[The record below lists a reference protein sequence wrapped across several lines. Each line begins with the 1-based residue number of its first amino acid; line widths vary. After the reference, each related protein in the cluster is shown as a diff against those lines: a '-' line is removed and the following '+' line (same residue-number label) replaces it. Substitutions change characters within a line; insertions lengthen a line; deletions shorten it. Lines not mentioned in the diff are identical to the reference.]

1 MYRATAMN
9 AGRLP
14 AAAKKEMTRIMKNAK
29 VAGMV
34 IGADMA
40 DPKGDTLVI
49 MPMYRNRSMSASVK
63 NPENVQK

>member
-1 MYRATAMN
+1 MN

-14 AAAKKEMTRIMKNAK
+14 AITKNEMKRWEKNNE
-29 VAGMV
+29 VASMV

-49 MPMYRNRSMSASVK
+49 MPIYRNRGMSASVK